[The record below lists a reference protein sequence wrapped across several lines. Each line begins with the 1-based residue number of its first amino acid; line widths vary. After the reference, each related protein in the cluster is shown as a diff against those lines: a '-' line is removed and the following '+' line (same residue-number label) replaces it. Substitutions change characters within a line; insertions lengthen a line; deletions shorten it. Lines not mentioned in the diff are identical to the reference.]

1 MSAVLGQ
8 FLHFTLSLLGK
19 APQRFMLLTSV
30 PFLFVHMAH
39 SLIHDPFGFPLQL
52 PSFLV
57 PAFSGQFLDF
67 SRPFLR
73 PELEALFAVMLAVA
87 SLGVGAF
94 PVVFTIAFPVLV
106 MCSVRFPTTRFLCPN
121 PPKLMAQF
129 FGFLVFALLLEFLD
143 MVALLVDPFAQLAF
157 VLFGIFTIAFPSFS
171 FFRDEEVGGYDGKQ
185 YAEECVCF
193 LHGDGGGLGVWLKW
207 NVY

>member
-1 MSAVLGQ
+1 MFLMAVP
-8 FLHFTLSLLGK
+8 LL
-19 APQRFMLLTSV
+19 LV
-30 PFLFVHMAH
+30 DVAH
-39 SLIHDPFGFPLQL
+39 SLFHDSFGFPFQF
-52 PSFLV
+52 PCFLV
-57 PAFSGQFLDF
+57 ATGFGQFLDF
-67 SRPFLR
+67 ACPFLR

>member
-19 APQRFMLLTSV
+19 ALKRFMLLV
-30 PFLFVHMAH
+30 AFPFLFVPVAH
-39 SLIHDPFGFPLQL
+39 SLFCDPFGFSLQF

-57 PAFSGQFLDF
+57 PAFFGQFTNFACALLY
-67 SRPFLR
+67 PA
-73 PELEALFAVMLAVA
+73 LERVLIMLSVAAL
-87 SLGVGAF
+87 SVGTF
-94 PVVFTIAFPVLV
+94 PVVFPIAFLV
-106 MCSVRFPTTRFLCPN
+106 VFAFAFAFTAARSLGPD

-129 FGFLVFALLLEFLD
+129 LGFLVFAGLLEFLD
-143 MVALLVDPFAQLAF
+143 MMALLVDPFAQLAF
-157 VLFGIFTIAFPSFS
+157 VLFGFFTIAFPSLS
-171 FFRDEEVGGYDGKQ
+171 FFRDKEVGGYDGKQ

>member
-1 MSAVLGQ
+1 MFLMAV
-8 FLHFTLSLLGK
+8 TL
-19 APQRFMLLTSV
+19 
-30 PFLFVHMAH
+30 LFVHVAP
-39 SLIHDPFGFPLQL
+39 SLFHDPLGFPF
-52 PSFLV
+52 PFPGFLV
-57 PAFSGQFLDF
+57 ATFSGQFLDF
-67 SRPFLR
+67 SRSFLR

-94 PVVFTIAFPVLV
+94 PVVFAIAFPVLFTVAFAVLV

-157 VLFGIFTIAFPSFS
+157 VIFGFFTIAFPSLS
-171 FFRDEEVGGYDGKQ
+171 FFRDEVVGCDGGKQ

-193 LHGDGGGLGVWLKW
+193 LHGDGGGLGGWLKW